1 MIEHRTVYRA
11 EDGEHVGYVVPARDD
26 AATRWQALTVFGYPL
41 GGPAAFDDSVA
52 LLEAE
57 GLAVLADRW
66 SVKHGDDWFTCRL
79 VETSPDEVVVQI
91 DDFGAEDFGRHLRLE
106 RPGPEVLKRA

>member
-1 MIEHRTVYRA
+1 MIQTVYRA
-11 EDGEHVGYVVPARDD
+11 DDGEHVGYVVPSDTA
-26 AATRWQALTVFGYPL
+26 RWQALTVFGYPL

-66 SVKHGDDWFTCRL
+66 SVHHDGAWYICRL

-91 DDFGAEDFGRHLRLE
+91 NDFGSADFGKHLRLE
-106 RPGPEVLKRA
+106 RPGPDVLKRA

>member
-1 MIEHRTVYRA
+1 MKNRTVYRA
-11 EDGEHVGYVVPARDD
+11 EDGEHVGYVVPAPE
-26 AATRWQALTVFGYPL
+26 TRWQALTVFGYPL

-57 GLAVLADRW
+57 GLAILAERW
-66 SVKHGDDWFTCRL
+66 SVKQGDDWVGCRL
-79 VETSPDEVVVQI
+79 VETSPEAVVVQI
-91 DDFGAEDFGRHLRLE
+91 DDFGAEDFGKHLRLE

>member
-1 MIEHRTVYRA
+1 MIETVYRDD
-11 EDGEHVGYVVPARDD
+11 DGEHVGYVAPSSND
-26 AATRWQALTVFGYPL
+26 RWQALTVFGYPL

-79 VETSPDEVVVQI
+79 VETSPEAVVVQI
-91 DDFGAEDFGRHLRLE
+91 NDFGAEDFGRHIRLE

>member
-11 EDGEHVGYVVPARDD
+11 EDGEHVGYVAPARDD
-26 AATRWQALTVFGYPL
+26 ATARWQALTVFGYPL

-66 SVKHGDDWFTCRL
+66 SVKHGDDWIACRL

>member
-1 MIEHRTVYRA
+1 MIETVYRGD
-11 EDGEHVGYVVPARDD
+11 DGEHVGYVAPSPGD
-26 AATRWQALTVFGYPL
+26 RWQALTVFGYPL

-66 SVKHGDDWFTCRL
+66 SVKHGGDWFACRL
-79 VETSPDEVVVQI
+79 VETSPAEVVVQI
-91 DDFGAEDFGRHLRLE
+91 DDFGSEDFGKHLKLE
-106 RPGPEVLKRA
+106 RPGPEVLKRV

>member
-1 MIEHRTVYRA
+1 MIEHQTVYRA
-11 EDGEHVGYVVPARDD
+11 DDGEHVGYVVPLRD
-26 AATRWQALTVFGYPL
+26 AHWQALTVFGYPL

-66 SVKHGDDWFTCRL
+66 SVKHGDEWLACRL
-79 VETSPDEVVVQI
+79 VETSPEVVVVQI
-91 DDFGAEDFGRHLRLE
+91 NDFGAEDFGRQITLKS
-106 RPGPEVLKRA
+106 PGPEVLKRA

>member
-1 MIEHRTVYRA
+1 MYRA
-11 EDGEHVGYVVPARDD
+11 EDGEHVGYVAPAMD
-26 AATRWQALTVFGYPL
+26 TRWQALTVFGYPL

-66 SVKHGDDWFTCRL
+66 SVRHGEDWLTCRL
-79 VETSPDEVVVQI
+79 VETSPETVVVRI
-91 DDFGAEDFGRHLRLE
+91 EDFGSDDFGKHVKLE